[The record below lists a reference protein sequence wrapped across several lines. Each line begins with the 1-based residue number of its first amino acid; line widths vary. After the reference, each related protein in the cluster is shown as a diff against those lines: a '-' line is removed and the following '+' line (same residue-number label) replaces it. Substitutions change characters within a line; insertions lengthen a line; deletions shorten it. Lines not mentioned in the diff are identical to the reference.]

1 MHFYLNARK
10 GINFKTMTKFIGAN
24 DSANNSAN
32 NSNVVSADRSSK
44 GPNSKTPYKRKY
56 GFDLLKQIDPFFLEE
71 GEFEA
76 AQAQHEMLSQLFEG
90 TSVLGSA
97 GRKDFIEGT
106 VVANTKEGYLVNI
119 GRKYDAIVPLAEAG
133 ELAISDTAEFYV
145 TEAANKAGL
154 VVLSANMAKGWRELE
169 AAQESDQI
177 FQARAF
183 KEAITKRNQKSAG
196 LRIVFEGGIL
206 NGIRGFVPNNEISR
220 NVHAQDLVGQLID
233 VCILR
238 AESQKGS
245 EYGNLVASHK
255 AAQGLADE
263 IVIGSMQP
271 DTMVSSTVIDFIKAS
286 PKDHKMSAL
295 VRLENGLVA
304 MLHRSETVDSRDN
317 LTEIYEIGS
326 VVNAA
331 VRSVDIERK
340 RIGLS
345 LKLAAQMESFAQL
358 APNKVVEAEVLRETV
373 YGYFCGIGGGL
384 EGLLHKS
391 DLAQTNGRN
400 EAFKSGDKIE
410 VMILSYREDGS
421 RLAFGRKQLFN

>member
-1 MHFYLNARK
+1 
-10 GINFKTMTKFIGAN
+10 MTKFIGAN
-24 DSANNSAN
+24 SSANGN
-32 NSNVVSADRSSK
+32 NASDSNQSSVDRSSK

-76 AQAQHEMLSQLFEG
+76 AKAQHEMLSQLFEG
-90 TSVLGSA
+90 TSVLANA

-106 VVANTKEGYLVNI
+106 VVASTRDGYLVNI

-133 ELAISDTAEFYV
+133 NLAISDTSEFYV
-145 TEAANKAGL
+145 IDGANKAGL

-169 AAQESDQI
+169 AAQETDQI

-206 NGIRGFVPNNEISR
+206 NGIRGFIPNNEIAR
-220 NVHAQDLVGQLID
+220 NVQAQTLVGQLID
-233 VCILR
+233 VCILK

-245 EYGNLVASHK
+245 EYGNLIASHK
-255 AAQGLADE
+255 AAQGMADQ
-263 IVIGSMQP
+263 IMISNMQTE
-271 DTMVSSTVIDFIKAS
+271 TMVSGTVIDFIKAS

-304 MLHRSETVDSRDN
+304 MLHRSETVDSRDT
-317 LTEIYEIGS
+317 LTEMYEVGS
-326 VVNAA
+326 VINAA

-358 APNKVVEAEVLRETV
+358 APNKIVEAEVLRETV

-391 DLAQTNGRN
+391 DLVQINGRS
-400 EAFKSGDKIE
+400 ESFKSGDKIE
-410 VMILSYREDGS
+410 VMILNYREDGS
-421 RLAFGRKQLFN
+421 RLALGRKQLFN